1 MVGFDVA
8 LCDKMYIV
16 ASFPDLQ
23 WGEQDCTTCGTFSQ
37 PELIQNHFFLKIKSG
52 KVVMDYLSLS
62 PGSPRATATED
73 IASRGLFLK
82 VIMMIA
88 SNGVT

>member
-1 MVGFDVA
+1 MISA
-8 LCDKMYIV
+8 TKM
-16 ASFPDLQ
+16 
-23 WGEQDCTTCGTFSQ
+23 
-37 PELIQNHFFLKIKSG
+37 KSG

-62 PGSPRATATED
+62 PGSPRATTTED

>member
-1 MVGFDVA
+1 MISA
-8 LCDKMYIV
+8 TKM
-16 ASFPDLQ
+16 
-23 WGEQDCTTCGTFSQ
+23 
-37 PELIQNHFFLKIKSG
+37 KSG
-52 KVVMDYLSLS
+52 KVVMDYLSLF